1 MQITTATRTVEIYAN
16 NEALVTYRNVKDGAA
31 YGPVRTA
38 KADAKAG
45 SVGREVFDAAR
56 AAVEVTEVE
65 VTEVEVTEVAA
76 PAGRQYSVTVEY
88 TDEETGETQTVTD
101 WYGAARTAR
110 MVVESTRGRPRARV
124 VATSGG
130 V

>member
-65 VTEVEVTEVAA
+65 VTEVAA
-76 PAGRQYSVTVEY
+76 PAGRQYSITVEY
-88 TDEETGETQTVTD
+88 TDEETGETQTITD
-101 WYGAARTAR
+101 WYGTARTAR